1 MLLAQSAGWKTSG
14 VELSKSVAQFA
25 RDERQLDV
33 FTGTVE
39 QAAYPERYFDAVTL
53 WDVIEHLDDPV
64 STLAE
69 IHRIM
74 APGGILVVFTINQE
88 SLLTTIGQ
96 VLYKLS
102 LNRWKH
108 LMELFYDI
116 HHNFFFSPHTLAS
129 LLNRS
134 EFEVADAQF
143 GAANVHRWRIVPIS
157 PVMIFGSD
165 VIDFLS
171 GLVKRE
177 YRMLVYARK
186 AAKV

>member
-25 RDERQLDV
+25 RDERLLDV

-116 HHNFFFSPHTLAS
+116 IIISSFPAHITPLK
-129 LLNRS
+129 RS

-143 GAANVHRWRIVPIS
+143 GPANVHRWRIVPIS

-171 GLVKRE
+171 GLVKRK

>member
-1 MLLAQSAGWKTSG
+1 
-14 VELSKSVAQFA
+14 
-25 RDERQLDV
+25 
-33 FTGTVE
+33 
-39 QAAYPERYFDAVTL
+39 L

-64 STLAE
+64 STMTE

-88 SLLTTIGQ
+88 SLLNTIGQ

-116 HHNFFFSPHTLAS
+116 HHNFFFSPHTLTS
-129 LLNRS
+129 LLKRS
-134 EFEVADAQF
+134 EFEVADVQF

-171 GLVKRE
+171 GLVKRK